1 MIPPKINTAPNR
13 DELFVVNPYL
23 VVIIPII
30 VPRVFIIPKIKPK
43 TKINIFILGSLRLFL
58 IPSLKVPVSRAIAR
72 VGGVGGL
79 FLKTNKDTAVTTVPI
94 TAYQNKD

>member
-1 MIPPKINTAPNR
+1 MNTAPNSE
-13 DELFVVNPYL
+13 ELFVVNPYL

-30 VPRVFIIPKIKPK
+30 VPRVFMMPKINPK
-43 TKINIFILGSLRLFL
+43 TKINIFMLGSLRLFL
-58 IPSLKVPVSRAIAR
+58 IPSLRVPVSRAIAR

-79 FLKTNKDTAVTTVPI
+79 FLKTNNEIAVTTVPI